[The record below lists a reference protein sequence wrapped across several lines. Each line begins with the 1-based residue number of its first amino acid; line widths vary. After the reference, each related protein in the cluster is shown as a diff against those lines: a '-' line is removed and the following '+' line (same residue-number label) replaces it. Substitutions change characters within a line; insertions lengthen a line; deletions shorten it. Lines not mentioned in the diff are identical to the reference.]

1 MPISI
6 EVGEICLKGYAYYD
20 QRREQQERNTLYKR
34 LYDLMDRLKSITLK
48 PWMNPVEVF
57 KETAR
62 KDARFIEWQAIDET
76 TIQQH
81 LFTAGQPDPDLL
93 IRTGGEHRL
102 SNFLLWQASYAELYF
117 TDIKWPDFR
126 KAQFLAAI
134 DDFSRRQRRFGKT
147 GAQLK
152 AP

>member
-48 PWMNPVEVF
+48 PWMNPVEV

-62 KDARFIEWQAIDET
+62 KDARFEGLLLELENIKVMILPDGQRVT
-76 TIQQH
+76 TEISRKQREI
-81 LFTAGQPDPDLL
+81 LNALDLC
-93 IRTGGEHRL
+93 
-102 SNFLLWQASYAELYF
+102 A
-117 TDIKWPDFR
+117 
-126 KAQFLAAI
+126 
-134 DDFSRRQRRFGKT
+134 
-147 GAQLK
+147 
-152 AP
+152 